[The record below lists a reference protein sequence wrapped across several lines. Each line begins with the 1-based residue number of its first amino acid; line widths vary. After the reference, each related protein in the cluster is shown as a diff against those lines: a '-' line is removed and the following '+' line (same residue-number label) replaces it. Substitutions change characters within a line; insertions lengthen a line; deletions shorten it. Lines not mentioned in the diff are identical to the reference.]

1 MSKYRF
7 FDKHMNMQMMMNIK
21 YALRYIYTS
30 GASAVAGSDQTCQ
43 Q

>member
-1 MSKYRF
+1 
-7 FDKHMNMQMMMNIK
+7 MMNIK